1 MAGPLGFFKGLGAR
15 VLYTMPATA
24 ICWSTYEFFK
34 FMLSSQTH
42 DDYRSTIS
50 SSRITTTNQ
59 CKTSDMKWGDAQDDV
74 SSKNTTNLRYVIP
87 KPTVNATD
95 IISDISTATIHHSA
109 TAELNVPGSP
119 FVTATTTR
127 ELPSISG
134 VGIYT
139 AITHSVRTD
148 PGVRSFDR

>member
-1 MAGPLGFFKGLGAR
+1 MAGPFGFFKGLGAR

-50 SSRITTTNQ
+50 GSRISATNQ
-59 CKTSDMKWGDAQDDV
+59 SKISDMRWGAAQDDV
-74 SSKNTTNLRYVIP
+74 SSKNPTNLRYVIP
-87 KPTVNATD
+87 KPTVIATD
-95 IISDISTATIHHSA
+95 IISDSSTATIHHSA
-109 TAELNVPGSP
+109 STEIVPGSP
-119 FVTATTTR
+119 FVTTTTTR
-127 ELPSISG
+127 ELPSIAG

-139 AITHSVRTD
+139 AITHSVRSD
-148 PGVRSFDR
+148 PGVRSYDR